1 MYRIMLADDEGI
13 MLEALKNIITSNFGD
28 ECEIATAK
36 TGRAV
41 IELAES
47 FRPDIAFMD
56 IQMPGLNGI
65 QAMKEIRKYNKNMLF
80 IVISAYDKFSY
91 AREAINLGVLEY
103 LTKPVNKRVVI
114 DVCMKA
120 MKKVDEDRQKR
131 SDDLE
136 IREKL
141 ETVIPILE
149 SGCLYNILLM
159 DSFHNYNDNYR
170 QLLGIQEKYGF
181 MIVVEFGDSQ
191 ENGELTNAVG
201 AGVRAEKFYPDI
213 REIAREFFHCLVGP
227 VMGNRVV
234 LLIPYENASIDYDE
248 RVHILTKTRNMI
260 YKLETRIDSRFRAG
274 IGRIREEQNL
284 RESYSEAVQ
293 ALREGKSHVVHIND
307 IPAEAESEEECPE
320 EVKKSYIREIE
331 SLKTREE
338 VRRWF
343 REQEKKFRINAGADR
358 EKRSESVMEKAKDY
372 IRQNFQKY
380 LTLDEVSKI
389 VDISPYYFSKLF
401 KQETGENFIEYLTKI
416 RMKHAEKLLL
426 DPSYSIKEIC
436 VMSGYGD
443 PNYFSRIFKKYEG
456 VTPSEY
462 RERLG

>member
-13 MLEALKNIITSNFGD
+13 MLEALKNIITSNFGE

-41 IELAES
+41 VELAES

-56 IQMPGLNGI
+56 IQMPGINGI
-65 QAMKEIRKYNKNMLF
+65 QAMKEIQKYNKNTIF

-91 AREAINLGVLEY
+91 AKEAINLGVLEY

-120 MKKVDEDRQKR
+120 MKKVDEARQKR
-131 SDDLE
+131 SDDLK

-149 SGCLYNILLM
+149 SGYLYNILLM
-159 DSFHNYNDNYR
+159 DSFHNYNSNYR
-170 QLLGIQEKYGF
+170 QLLGIEEKYGF
-181 MIVVEFGDSQ
+181 VIVVEFGDSQ

-201 AGVRAEKFYPDI
+201 AGVRAEKFYPEL
-213 REIAREFFHCLVGP
+213 REIAKEFFRCLVGP

-234 LLIPYENASIDYDE
+234 LLVPYEKASIDYDE

-260 YKLETRIDSRFRAG
+260 YKLEVRIDSSFRAG
-274 IGRIREEQNL
+274 IGRIREEENL
-284 RESYSEAVQ
+284 RESYTEAVQ
-293 ALREGKSHVVHIND
+293 ALREVDSHVVHIND
-307 IPAEAESEEECPE
+307 IPAEAENAEEYPQEL
-320 EVKKSYIREIE
+320 KDRYIRELQRC
-331 SLKTREE
+331 STREE
-338 VRRWF
+338 VKRWF
-343 REQEKKFRINAGADR
+343 QNQSREISRAMDSDR
-358 EKRSESVMEKAKDY
+358 EKQSESVMERAKVY
-372 IRQNFQKY
+372 IRQNFQKD

-401 KQETGENFIEYLTKI
+401 KQETGENFIEYLTKV
-416 RMKHAEKLLL
+416 RMKNAEELLK
-426 DPSYSIKEIC
+426 DSHYSIKEIC